1 MGWKMMLNPDTQSE
15 IEARI
20 STAIRLLGET
30 GSTLESLLEFLEE
43 NMAAVSIEKQA
54 GIKYMY
60 RQVGKRI
67 EALQIVENKFTRAGL
82 SRRILN

>member
-1 MGWKMMLNPDTQSE
+1 MMLNSDTQSE

-20 STAIRLLGET
+20 STAIRLLGEA
-30 GSTLESLLEFLEE
+30 GSTMENLLEFLEE

-67 EALQIVENKFTRAGL
+67 EALQVAENKFTRAGL
-82 SRRILN
+82 SGRILN